1 MFIKRNQIEN
11 FTDRVMAAC
20 VGMWTLINNAD
31 GAEVKVSIEEDGYAV
46 EFWDTWGGDDYK
58 PHADAT
64 LICDLAYGK
73 QQWRVQFKRFDEMV
87 NWLASE
93 FSWPEDNARPMN

>member
-1 MFIKRNQIEN
+1 ML
-11 FTDRVMAAC
+11 AAFAALC
-20 VGMWTLINNAD
+20 HATAAGAGEWIRAD

-64 LICDLAYGK
+64 LICDLAYGAQK
-73 QQWRVQFKRFDEMV
+73 WRVQFKRFDEMV
-87 NWLASE
+87 SWLASE